1 MIVVSVL
8 GYIAVTLVVFLLV
21 IVIVIVIVEEGEV
34 GAIPGTA

>member
-1 MIVVSVL
+1 MSVL

-21 IVIVIVIVEEGEV
+21 IVVVIVIVEEGEV